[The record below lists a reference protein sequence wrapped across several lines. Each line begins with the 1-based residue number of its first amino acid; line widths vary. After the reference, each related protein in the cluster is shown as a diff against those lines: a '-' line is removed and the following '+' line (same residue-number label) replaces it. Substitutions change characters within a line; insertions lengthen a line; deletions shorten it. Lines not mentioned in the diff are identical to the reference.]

1 MGIVERKLR
10 LKAKNKADILEVAL
24 TIGKTDGWQALSMR
38 KIADMIEY
46 TAPAIYE
53 YFPAGKEAIL
63 LELARSGFLLLAKRL
78 EDAGNNMTDAAQ
90 SVEQMWLAYWKFAF
104 GEKALY
110 QLMFG
115 INVTCRADK
124 KLTESEYPDQIF
136 KAVIRLLYNSKT
148 PSESEV
154 AAKYYTYWSVVH
166 GLISINMVNKG
177 NSEMVNK
184 EILLQSIHA
193 INQSISG

>member
-1 MGIVERKLR
+1 MGFVERKLR
-10 LKAKNKADILEVAL
+10 LKEKNKADILEGAL
-24 TIGKTDGWQALSMR
+24 TIGKTEGWQALSMR

-53 YFPAGKEAIL
+53 YFPAGKDAIL
-63 LELARSGFLLLAKRL
+63 LELARIGFLLLGKRL
-78 EDAGNNMTDAAQ
+78 KETGSNAIDPAI
-90 SVEQMWLAYWKFAF
+90 SIEKMWLAYWEFAF
-104 GEKALY
+104 EEKALY

-115 INVTCRADK
+115 INVACGADK
-124 KLTESEYPDQIF
+124 KLVESEHPDQLF
-136 KAVIRLLYNSKT
+136 KAAIRQLYT
-148 PSESEV
+148 AEIPSDQEI

-177 NSEMVNK
+177 NSELVNK